1 MGLQLPAGH
10 AAGSAGRG
18 APWPV
23 ALRAPVAVV
32 PAPMAAV
39 PPPVYVYSPEYVAL
53 CDSLCKVPKRVSA
66 AAGARGRGEQ
76 SGEAR
81 ARRQP
86 APGTAVGEEEAGR
99 TGSPSGRSV
108 GLERGEAVSP
118 FTSALA
124 ARARRLK

>member
-1 MGLQLPAGH
+1 M
-10 AAGSAGRG
+10 
-18 APWPV
+18 
-23 ALRAPVAVV
+23 

-66 AAGARGRGEQ
+66 AVGARGCGEH

-86 APGTAVGEEEAGR
+86 GTAIGKRGKRAAPAG
-99 TGSPSGRSV
+99 GVWG
-108 GLERGEAVSP
+108 
-118 FTSALA
+118 
-124 ARARRLK
+124 